1 MTFQTI
7 IPKVGQEFKGIQ
19 EYWSMVENC
28 TSLSVGPLIDF
39 QLTAYYICTVFF
51 EFPHTKKT
59 INTVPYVHICASS
72 TPVWWFV
79 WRFCYVKNV
88 LLFPMHLMCTRHSIS
103 ERLRTY
109 SWIQPGSVKIYFIL
123 QVLLYTFKCGLSLL
137 TCSSGRVSSR

>member
-51 EFPHTKKT
+51 EFPHTKNT

-88 LLFPMHLMCTRHSIS
+88 LRTVSNAFNVYQAFNFREIKNLFMDSARFCENLF
-103 ERLRTY
+103 Y
-109 SWIQPGSVKIYFIL
+109 SASTPVYL
-123 QVLLYTFKCGLSLL
+123 
-137 TCSSGRVSSR
+137 